1 MSATAAAAIAAADDE
16 DVWDRSKEDE
26 EGLLDKPEEVPFVF
40 TAGKVL
46 IPLLAPVSY
55 THLRAHET

>member
-26 EGLLDKPEEVPFVF
+26 EGLLDKPVEVPFVF
-40 TAGKVL
+40 TAENVL
-46 IPLLAPVSY
+46 IPLLPPAYILS
-55 THLRAHET
+55 